1 MTEIARDL
9 RHGFRSLANTPAWT
23 AVALATLALGI
34 GANSAIFSV
43 VDTVLLRPLPYE
55 EAHELIFVHES
66 TPQLGNMSVSYP
78 NFQDFQDRNA
88 SLDGLGAYN
97 YLSLN
102 WTGAERPQVLRGAR
116 VSAGLFPS
124 LGVDPAR
131 GRGFLPEE
139 DRVGGRRVALLS
151 HSFWRE
157 RLGSDPAAVGSTLRL
172 NDEPFQVV
180 GVMPEG
186 FRFPPFQAQV
196 DLWVP
201 IEQWAEQWLESRGS
215 HPGIYLVGRRA
226 DGASLEEARGDLE
239 RIAAALGQEYPDTNA
254 DNGVVVTDLH
264 EEVVEE
270 ARPALLVLS
279 AAVALVLLIACA
291 NVANLLLV
299 RATARNRDLAV
310 RTALGAGRWRLV
322 RQVVAESL
330 ILAAGGG
337 ALGLLVAAWG
347 RAGLVALVGDEVPRL
362 AQAGLDLRVLG
373 FTAAL
378 ALGTALLFGPGPAL
392 LATRGE
398 LAPALKEGAR
408 GGVGSGRHRA
418 RSLLVVAEVA
428 LALVLLVGA
437 GLLLRSLDELLSAS
451 PGLDVD
457 GVLTASVSLPE
468 SRYPDGGDQ
477 HAFLERLL
485 ERAGALPGVESA
497 TAVMPLPL
505 GGDGWQTSYHVEGT
519 PPPEPG
525 AGLLTDFARVS
536 PGYFRTL
543 GIPLLRGRGFT
554 EADRDGAVP
563 VVVVDETFAEIA
575 WPGDDPLGKRL
586 KLNGYDSDEP
596 YLEVVGVA
604 GHVKNYGV
612 DRDSRRQLYIPFAQ
626 NRMCFFT
633 VALRT
638 SGEPGTLAG
647 PLRQA
652 VAEVDP
658 DQPLASVRTLAS
670 YRAEGAFEQRLL
682 STLLGVFAAVA
693 LGLAAVGLF
702 GVLAASVAER
712 THEIGL
718 RMALGAGGGEVLR
731 LVVARGMALT
741 GIGLAAGF
749 AGSAGV
755 VRLLGGVLYGVGPA
769 DPATFALVPVILAA
783 VALAACWLPAR
794 RAAAV
799 DPMVTLRSE

>member
-1 MTEIARDL
+1 MTELARDL
-9 RHGFRSLANTPAWT
+9 RHGVRSLARTPAWT
-23 AVALATLALGI
+23 AVALLTLALGI
-34 GANSAIFSV
+34 GANAAIFSV
-43 VDTVLLRPLPYE
+43 VDAVLLRPLPYE
-55 EAHELIFVHES
+55 DSDELIWMHES
-66 TPQLGNMSVSYP
+66 QPQLGNMSVSYP
-78 NFQDFQDRNA
+78 NFQDFRDRNGT
-88 SLDGLGAYN
+88 LDGLGAYN
-97 YLSLN
+97 YTSLN
-102 WTGAERPQVLRGAR
+102 WTGTERPQVLRAAR
-116 VSAGLFPS
+116 VSAALFPT
-124 LGVDPAR
+124 LGVEAAR

-151 HSFWRE
+151 HRFWQE
-157 RLGSDPAAVGSTLRL
+157 QLGADPEAVGTTLRL
-172 NDEPFQVV
+172 DEEAFQVV

-186 FRFPPFQAQV
+186 FRFPPFQTQV

-201 IEQWAEQWLESRGS
+201 IEQWAEHWLDSRGS

-226 DGASLEEARGDLE
+226 DGVPLEEARADLE

-264 EEVVEE
+264 EEVVED

-299 RATARNRDLAV
+299 RAAGRHRDLAV

-330 ILAAGGG
+330 LLAAGGG
-337 ALGLLVAAWG
+337 ALGLLVASWG
-347 RAGLVALVGDEVPRL
+347 RTGLVALVGDEVPRL
-362 AQAGLDLRVLG
+362 AESGLDLRVLG

-378 ALGTALLFGPGPAL
+378 ALATALAFGLGPGL

-398 LAPALKEGAR
+398 LAPALKEGGR
-408 GGVGSGRHRA
+408 GAAGTGRHRA
-418 RSLLVVAEVA
+418 RNLLVVAEVA

-437 GLLLRSLDELLSAS
+437 GLLLRSLDEILSAS
-451 PGLDVD
+451 PGLEVE

-468 SRYPDGGDQ
+468 GRYPDGTDQ
-477 HAFLERLL
+477 HAFQERLL
-485 ERAGALPGVESA
+485 ERAAALPGVEGA
-497 TAVMPLPL
+497 AAVLPLPL

-525 AGLLTDFARVS
+525 LGLLTDYARVS

-543 GIPLLRGRGFT
+543 GIPMLRGRGFT
-554 EADRDGAVP
+554 EADREGAVP

-575 WPGDDPLGKRL
+575 WPGEDPIGKRL
-586 KLNGYDSDEP
+586 KLDGYDSDEP

-612 DRDSRRQLYIPFAQ
+612 AQDSRRELYIPFAQ
-626 NRMCFFT
+626 KPLGFFT
-633 VALRT
+633 VALR
-638 SGEPGTLAG
+638 SAGEPEALAE
-647 PLRQA
+647 PLRRA

-658 DQPLASVRTLAS
+658 DQPLASVRPLAS
-670 YRAEGAFEQRLL
+670 YRTEGAFEQRLL
-682 STLLGVFAAVA
+682 SVLLGVFAAVA
-693 LGLAAVGLF
+693 LALAAVGIF

-718 RMALGAGGGEVLR
+718 RMALGAGG
-731 LVVARGMALT
+731 
-741 GIGLAAGF
+741 
-749 AGSAGV
+749 
-755 VRLLGGVLYGVGPA
+755 
-769 DPATFALVPVILAA
+769 
-783 VALAACWLPAR
+783 
-794 RAAAV
+794 
-799 DPMVTLRSE
+799 